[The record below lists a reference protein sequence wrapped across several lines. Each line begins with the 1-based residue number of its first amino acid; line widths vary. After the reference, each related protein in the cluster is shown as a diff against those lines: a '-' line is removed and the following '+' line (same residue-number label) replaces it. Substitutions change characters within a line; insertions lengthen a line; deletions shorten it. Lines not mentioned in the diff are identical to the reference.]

1 MKIDLCKLFNVEEG
15 EEFKF
20 DGYVDIY
27 FIKNGYL
34 YFGYILAEG
43 EVYEFETTK
52 FDVENINQ
60 AKIKVQDELI
70 KLIELGV
77 IQEDSYIK
85 RDCHVIAFEEIS

>member
-1 MKIDLCKLFNVEEG
+1 MSGN
-15 EEFKF
+15 
-20 DGYVDIY
+20 
-27 FIKNGYL
+27 YL

-60 AKIKVQDELI
+60 AKIKVQEKLM

-85 RDCHVIAFEEIS
+85 RDCHVIAFEEVS